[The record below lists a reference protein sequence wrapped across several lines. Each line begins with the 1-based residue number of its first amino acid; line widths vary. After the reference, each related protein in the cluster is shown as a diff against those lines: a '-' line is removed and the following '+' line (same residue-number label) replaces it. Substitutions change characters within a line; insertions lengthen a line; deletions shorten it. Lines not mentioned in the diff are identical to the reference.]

1 MSQLTESVAET
12 LPQAQAAGLARVID
26 LQAQWENLRDKPGR
40 PASDYSTPD
49 LHGRQKAY
57 EAFRVVKAEYAAQ
70 YRASEVP
77 EMTLNTPERVAGW
90 CKAVRAVFRR
100 AETGPGPVAAV
111 EKAYRMADRIALR
124 LKVEAIARNPV
135 GTATDA
141 IASLNAVI
149 QWCDMLALPVV
160 LKEAA

>member
-1 MSQLTESVAET
+1 MSQLTESVAEN

-40 PASDYSTPD
+40 PASNYSTPD

-90 CKAVRAVFRR
+90 CRAVRAVFRK
-100 AETGPGPVAAV
+100 AEAGQGPVAAI
-111 EKAYRMADRIALR
+111 EKAYRMADRIAVR
-124 LKVEAIARNPV
+124 LKLEPLSREMLS
-135 GTATDA
+135 GTTDA
-141 IASLNAVI
+141 ITSLNSVI
-149 QWCDMLALPVV
+149 QWCDALSAPMP
-160 LKEAA
+160 LKAVA